1 MNSLIPI
8 RVTDQGLGVVMEYS
22 SVRSEFNRSGDET
35 PKQEDIKKVLND
47 KKPDED
53 LKLVFNGDDNLFPNN
68 LRNILKKSPIY
79 KVGLLYSAQ
88 QLMGLGES
96 PGKTEVNDNKLMFI
110 PEVNKDWQE
119 FKRKSRFTIDCF
131 IPAAQN
137 IKKWYQVYV
146 LFSINDFGK
155 IAKAKILKDEKCRI
169 IINGKNEPKYC
180 AVGDWEKY
188 NSLQAKEL
196 YPLIDGWYDPVT
208 NLKEL
213 IKKNPKD
220 KLFVYHIRIPS
231 DSDIYALPDHFSVV
245 ESGLLD
251 YANNIVNFKKWVMEN
266 LTRLDKILFISQDYV
281 KQNYP
286 QFENLMDLA
295 SKGGKE
301 GQEASTKIDEIF
313 ETIATKFQE
322 SNSGVDKSGKTILAP
337 LLEDGE
343 QSIKVVKVDQ
353 NTFDSEYNAD
363 ANWVEK
369 QILWAVMVD
378 SAQYSSSEGST
389 ASGGSNKNQ
398 SYNLAQVNQ
407 WMFEQFLMEI
417 PKFIADFNEY
427 GIETFKVTRA
437 TMFSSDAISP
447 KDRQTQDPT
456 AA

>member
-1 MNSLIPI
+1 
-8 RVTDQGLGVVMEYS
+8 
-22 SVRSEFNRSGDET
+22 
-35 PKQEDIKKVLND
+35 
-47 KKPDED
+47 
-53 LKLVFNGDDNLFPNN
+53 
-68 LRNILKKSPIY
+68 
-79 KVGLLYSAQ
+79 
-88 QLMGLGES
+88 
-96 PGKTEVNDNKLMFI
+96 
-110 PEVNKDWQE
+110 
-119 FKRKSRFTIDCF
+119 
-131 IPAAQN
+131 
-137 IKKWYQVYV
+137 
-146 LFSINDFGK
+146 
-155 IAKAKILKDEKCRI
+155 
-169 IINGKNEPKYC
+169 
-180 AVGDWEKY
+180 
-188 NSLQAKEL
+188 
-196 YPLIDGWYDPVT
+196 
-208 NLKEL
+208 
-213 IKKNPKD
+213 
-220 KLFVYHIRIPS
+220 
-231 DSDIYALPDHFSVV
+231 
-245 ESGLLD
+245 
-251 YANNIVNFKKWVMEN
+251 MEN
-266 LTRLDKILFISQDYV
+266 PTRLDKILFISQDYV

-301 GQEASTKIDEIF
+301 GEDALEEIDEIF

-437 TMFSSDAISP
+437 TMFSKVMPLAL
-447 KDRQTQDPT
+447 KTVKRKTQPQHNEYLRCNRHIGNCKNMLVPLET
-456 AA
+456 STKMLLLSMSKIQST